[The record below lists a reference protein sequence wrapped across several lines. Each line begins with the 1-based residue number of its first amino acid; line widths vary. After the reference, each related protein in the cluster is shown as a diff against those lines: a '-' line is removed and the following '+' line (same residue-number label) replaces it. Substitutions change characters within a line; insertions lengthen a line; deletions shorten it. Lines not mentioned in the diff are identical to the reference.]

1 MNGAPPAA
9 GGGAHLASSYLSA
22 ESVDQGPQPETGWA
36 IDESVLPAVPR
47 VRLLVRLWVSSQG
60 HIDRLTLLQAEP
72 AGAWADRAMESLAET
87 QMIPAQRGEEPVAAS
102 TVVEIIADLETLR

>member
-9 GGGAHLASSYLSA
+9 GGGAHLVSSYLSA